1 MVSAAPVPRIEI
13 NGHAA
18 TAGELAV
25 PALVNYGHFTAMQV
39 RDLRVRG
46 LALHLGPVDKELM
59 ETVAQVYDSVPWD
72 PT

>member
-1 MVSAAPVPRIEI
+1 MSPPIQPPRPPDRRTY
-13 NGHAA
+13 AV
-18 TAGELAV
+18 TALAV

-39 RDLRVRG
+39 RSRRVRG

-72 PT
+72 PI